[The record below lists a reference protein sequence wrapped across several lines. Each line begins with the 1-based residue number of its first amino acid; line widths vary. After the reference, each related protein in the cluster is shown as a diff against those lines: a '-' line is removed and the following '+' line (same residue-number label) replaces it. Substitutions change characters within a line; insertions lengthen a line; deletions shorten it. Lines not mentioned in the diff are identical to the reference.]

1 MSATSP
7 AALTH
12 GLVADF
18 AIPSGHRGR
27 KHPHPLVPA
36 SKKLLT
42 DREVGAL
49 LDKSKST
56 VWRLSGE
63 GVLPKPIRIAGSSR
77 WRRSEIEAVIA
88 RAAAQREPHD
98 ALAA

>member
-1 MSATSP
+1 MQRRMEPNAMTLTSLE
-7 AALTH
+7 A
-12 GLVADF
+12 F

-27 KHPHPLVPA
+27 KHPHPVVPA
-36 SKKLLT
+36 TKDLLT

-77 WRRSEIEAVIA
+77 WRRSEIEAVIT
-88 RAAAQREPHD
+88 RAAAGREPI
-98 ALAA
+98 AA